1 MKHIREHIDKT
12 IDEMVAIRHQI
23 HENPELGFNEHK
35 TGDKV
40 ASLLESWHV
49 VSVKPVLLAH

>member
-23 HENPELGFNEHK
+23 HQNPNWAL
-35 TGDKV
+35 T
-40 ASLLESWHV
+40 SI
-49 VSVKPVLLAH
+49 KPATK

>member
-23 HENPELGFNEHK
+23 HDYK
-35 TGDKV
+35 
-40 ASLLESWHV
+40 
-49 VSVKPVLLAH
+49 